1 MTKPPMKP
9 KPPEPT
15 LEEVLEYQRQEQ
27 GRMDG
32 WRNKPKDKDEK
43 RK

>member
-15 LEEVLEYQRQEQ
+15 DEEIQQYQREQ

>member
-1 MTKPPMKP
+1 MTESPTKP

-15 LEEVLEYQRQEQ
+15 DEEIQQYQRDQ

-32 WRNKPKDKDEK
+32 WRNEPKEKDEK

>member
-1 MTKPPMKP
+1 MTKPPTKP

-15 LEEVLEYQRQEQ
+15 LEYQRQEL

>member
-1 MTKPPMKP
+1 MAKPPTKP

-15 LEEVLEYQRQEQ
+15 DEEIQQYQRDQ

-32 WRNKPKDKDEK
+32 WRN
-43 RK
+43 